1 MPLSL
6 PDIDPEKIFTLDS
19 AKEAIHLLM
28 NSFENLVRLFVKLE
42 EENARL
48 KAEVARLKG
57 HPKKPQFASKKQ
69 PTTNSVRKLL
79 KEKGIWSKTSKKEK
93 IAIDRE
99 EQLAEV
105 AECVCGIHE
114 FRTLRRTQRIVQ
126 GLVLKRDNVVYQGRK
141 KQCISCGRTYKSIE
155 PKEIQGTTFNS
166 SVRILI
172 SYLKFAARVTEPLL
186 YRMINGFGVLISAG
200 QITNIAL
207 ANSSKLKPAYRELR
221 TTGIA
226 KSRYT
231 QTDATGAKRKLKNG
245 KIRNQYVQAVS
256 NRLLSVFTITRKYTA
271 ETVNQVLGR
280 QGRKKPLVSDDGSQ
294 NGDSCKCK
302 VKQLCWVHEIMHYQK
317 LFPFFTGQKYWQKKI
332 LSQWRRFYHLAKHY
346 GEAPPGKQ
354 QEQRR
359 QLEEL
364 FVTITSRET
373 GYGLLDKQL
382 RTTGKKKERLLT
394 FLDHPYLPIHN
405 NQCELDLRSF
415 VIIRRISGGTKSIAG
430 NNSIAR
436 HLSVIQ
442 TAQKQGL
449 DIYQTLDGLLTGKL
463 SPAVLTAN
471 IS

>member
-1 MPLSL
+1 
-6 PDIDPEKIFTLDS
+6 
-19 AKEAIHLLM
+19 
-28 NSFENLVRLFVKLE
+28 
-42 EENARL
+42 
-48 KAEVARLKG
+48 
-57 HPKKPQFASKKQ
+57 
-69 PTTNSVRKLL
+69 
-79 KEKGIWSKTSKKEK
+79 
-93 IAIDRE
+93 
-99 EQLAEV
+99 
-105 AECVCGIHE
+105 
-114 FRTLRRTQRIVQ
+114 
-126 GLVLKRDNVVYQGRK
+126 
-141 KQCISCGRTYKSIE
+141 
-155 PKEIQGTTFNS
+155 
-166 SVRILI
+166 
-172 SYLKFAARVTEPLL
+172 
-186 YRMINGFGVLISAG
+186 
-200 QITNIAL
+200 
-207 ANSSKLKPAYRELR
+207 
-221 TTGIA
+221 
-226 KSRYT
+226 
-231 QTDATGAKRKLKNG
+231 
-245 KIRNQYVQAVS
+245 
-256 NRLLSVFTITRKYTA
+256 
-271 ETVNQVLGR
+271 
-280 QGRKKPLVSDDGSQ
+280 
-294 NGDSCKCK
+294 
-302 VKQLCWVHEIMHYQK
+302 MHYQK

-373 GYGLLDKQL
+373 GYDLLDKQL